1 MTIRQVF
8 TKHSNL
14 TSLSDGDYEHMM
26 DEEDFTNAAKE
37 LIEYHVKEALLQ
49 ASESADANVTFL
61 NWLAEHNESLPFEEG
76 TDYEVSVI
84 NSSILD
90 SYDLNLIK

>member
-14 TSLSDGDYEHMM
+14 TSLSYGDYEHMM

-37 LIEYHVKEALLQ
+37 LIEYHVKAALLQ
-49 ASESADANVTFL
+49 ASEQITDGYVHFQYGDKIL
-61 NWLAEHNESLPFEEG
+61 NSYP
-76 TDYEVSVI
+76 
-84 NSSILD
+84 LD
-90 SYDLNLIK
+90 LIK